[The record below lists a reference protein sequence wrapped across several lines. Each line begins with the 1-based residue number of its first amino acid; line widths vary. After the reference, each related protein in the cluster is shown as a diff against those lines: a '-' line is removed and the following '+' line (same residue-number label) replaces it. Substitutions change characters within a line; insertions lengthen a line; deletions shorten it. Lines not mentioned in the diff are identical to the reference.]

1 MDLRI
6 FSTGNFIIIRTL
18 ECSRESMKKGAV
30 VGVVGGGKLWARQTC
45 CKPKAAPCKE
55 FSHEDCETMFKDF
68 WATESKGVQ
77 NTFIKS
83 HVQVCRAKRDRRQL
97 ENAKQRV
104 NRKYFLSKD
113 GVSTPVCYAMFRNT
127 LGVTE
132 KEVRSLTND
141 IIIYL
146 MLHQTK

>member
-1 MDLRI
+1 
-6 FSTGNFIIIRTL
+6 
-18 ECSRESMKKGAV
+18 
-30 VGVVGGGKLWARQTC
+30 
-45 CKPKAAPCKE
+45 
-55 FSHEDCETMFKDF
+55 MFKDF
-68 WATESKGVQ
+68 WATKSKEVQ

-97 ENAKQRV
+97 ENVKQRV

-141 IIIYL
+141 ITIVPDVTPNQIRVCVGKVSQPEGYTEDDL
-146 MLHQTK
+146 NFFYTSQLISSSKSLLQSWNR

>member
-1 MDLRI
+1 
-6 FSTGNFIIIRTL
+6 
-18 ECSRESMKKGAV
+18 
-30 VGVVGGGKLWARQTC
+30 
-45 CKPKAAPCKE
+45 
-55 FSHEDCETMFKDF
+55 MFKDF

-97 ENAKQRV
+97 ENVKQRV

-132 KEVRSLTND
+132 KEVNQITVRVDTVSQPEGYTEDDLNFFYTSQLISSSKSLLQSWNR
-141 IIIYL
+141 
-146 MLHQTK
+146 